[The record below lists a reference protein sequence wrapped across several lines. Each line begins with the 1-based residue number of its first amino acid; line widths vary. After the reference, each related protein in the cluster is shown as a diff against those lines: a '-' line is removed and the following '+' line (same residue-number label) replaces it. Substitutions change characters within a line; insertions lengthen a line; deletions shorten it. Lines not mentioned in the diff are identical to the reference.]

1 MPTDSGRTLL
11 RALEVFR
18 PAFTAPTFAR
28 WLLVMAA
35 WLLCTERH
43 AITECL
49 VVSGAATVW
58 EHSAFHRVFARRR
71 WDLDVLG
78 RLWTLALVARLEAR
92 GVRLQFVVDD
102 TLGTHKG
109 PKVFG
114 LGTHL
119 DAVRSTR
126 KTKVFAFGHVW
137 VTLALVV
144 TVPFARRPF
153 ALPLLFRLYR
163 TKKECAAHAAAYATK
178 TALARELLD
187 VLRAWLPDAAFDL
200 LLDCGYANR
209 TVLRGLDARIRVI
222 AAIDPRAA
230 LTDAAGRTLR
240 TGRHSP
246 KGAPLGALRA
256 WAADA
261 ATPWTTDVA
270 DVYGGAR
277 PVVFKTRVAQWWRVL
292 GAAPLRVVVLQC
304 TTGTVA
310 LRAFVC
316 TDPAFDAT
324 ALLCAYARR
333 WAIETY
339 FFEVKQFLGLC
350 ASRART
356 ELAVRRVAPCLGL
369 LYGVLVVWFWDASA
383 RGLEAVIPARPWY
396 GHKAAVSFED
406 ILRTARAA
414 LAPRPLLAQVTELAP
429 LRRAV
434 RRGAVAPASRVRH
447 AA

>member
-1 MPTDSGRTLL
+1 
-11 RALEVFR
+11 
-18 PAFTAPTFAR
+18 
-28 WLLVMAA
+28 LLVMVA
-35 WLLCTERH
+35 WVLCIERY

-49 VVSGAATVW
+49 VVSQAAGVW

-71 WDLDVLG
+71 WEVDALG
-78 RLWTLALVARLEAR
+78 RLWLLALVARLHR
-92 GVRLQFVVDD
+92 LGVRLQFVVDD

-163 TKKECAAHAAAYATK
+163 GKKECAAHGGTYATK
-178 TALARELLD
+178 TALARELVD
-187 VLRAWLPDAAFDL
+187 CVCAWVPTAAFDL
-200 LLDCGYANR
+200 LLDSGYANQ
-209 TVLRGLDARIRVI
+209 TVLRDLPTRVCVL
-222 AAIDPRAA
+222 AAIDVRAA
-230 LTDAAGRTLR
+230 LTDVAGRTLR

-246 KGAPLGALRA
+246 KGDRLPSLRT

-261 ATPWTTDVA
+261 ATPWTTTTA

-277 PVVFKTRVAQWWRVL
+277 DVTFKTQVAQWWRVL
-292 GAAPLRVVVLQC
+292 GARPVRIVLLHC
-304 TTGTVA
+304 ATGTVA
-310 LRAFVC
+310 LRAFLC
-316 TDPAFDAT
+316 TDPERLPT
-324 ALLCAYARR
+324 TVLSGYARR
-333 WAIETY
+333 WSIECF
-339 FFEVKQFLGLC
+339 FFEGKQFLGLC
-350 ASRART
+350 ASRAWT
-356 ELAVRRVAPCLGL
+356 ELAVRRLTPCLGL
-369 LYGVLVVWFWDASA
+369 LYGVLVVWFWDQSA
-383 RGLEAVIPARPWY
+383 QGLQAVLPNRPWY
-396 GHKAAVSFED
+396 GQKEHVSFQD
-406 ILRTARAA
+406 ILRTVRVA
-414 LAPRPLLAQVTELAP
+414 LSTRPVLDQVTEVAP

-434 RRGAVAPASRVRH
+434 RRRASRPTSSARI